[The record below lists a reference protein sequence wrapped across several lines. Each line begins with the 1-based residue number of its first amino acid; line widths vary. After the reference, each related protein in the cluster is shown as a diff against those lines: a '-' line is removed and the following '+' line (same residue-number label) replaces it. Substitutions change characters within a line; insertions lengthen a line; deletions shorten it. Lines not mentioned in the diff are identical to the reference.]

1 MTKYILIA
9 RACDGTN
16 ARLMKQLASKQYPD
30 LETAEMTVT
39 ETLGHDYWE
48 LLGLSRFCDR
58 WNDSTG
64 WDGREFDPNSSYAA
78 ILEIG
83 LSKNF

>member
-1 MTKYILIA
+1 MAKYILIA
-9 RACDGTN
+9 RACEGTN
-16 ARLMKQLASKQYPD
+16 VRLMNQLASKQYPD
-30 LETAEMTVT
+30 LETAEMAVT

-58 WNDSTG
+58 WNDSSG
-64 WDGREFDPNSSYAA
+64 WYGSLLDSSSSYAA

-83 LSKNF
+83 AQ

>member
-1 MTKYILIA
+1 MAKYILIA
-9 RACDGTN
+9 RACGGTN
-16 ARLMKQLASKQYPD
+16 ERLMKQLASKQYPD
-30 LETAEMTVT
+30 LETAEMAVT

-58 WNDSTG
+58 WNDSSG
-64 WDGREFDPNSSYAA
+64 WYGSLFDSCMSFAA

-83 LSKNF
+83 A